1 MDFVNWVVSRVDEVM
16 AQIDLN
22 RGDDSRDIPRRVPE
36 RSAAT
41 GAVESPD
48 ASDAPS
54 SRSAA

>member
-16 AQIDLN
+16 AQNDLN
-22 RGDDSRDIPRRVPE
+22 RADDSRDIIPRRVPE

-48 ASDAPS
+48 KPDASP
-54 SRSAA
+54 RSAA